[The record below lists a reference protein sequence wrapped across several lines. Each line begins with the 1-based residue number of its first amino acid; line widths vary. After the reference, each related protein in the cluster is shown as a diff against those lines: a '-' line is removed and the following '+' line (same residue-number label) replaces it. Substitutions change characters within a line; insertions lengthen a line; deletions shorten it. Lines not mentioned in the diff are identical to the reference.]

1 MRWQIL
7 ISALTLLLTG
17 DLGEVLACSCDQLG
31 PPCQNY
37 FQSDVV
43 FVGTVRSVTPMPGAQ
58 LDARVRVEFQD
69 AVPSRG
75 VDGTSMTVF
84 TSDNSASCGYAFT
97 LGERYVVYASRSN
110 DGARIHTSICS
121 RTRPLSE
128 ADEDVRFFDTLAT
141 PAAGARVFGTITHWE
156 QDVTRTRARDYGPVG
171 NVDVTLRGADRSFQ
185 ARTDQNG
192 RYELTGIPSG
202 RYDLTAAP
210 PPPYSTAFLKRQFE
224 LRDPRACFRADF
236 GLRYDS
242 RVSGTIVDADGK
254 PATGAIVEIL
264 PVEQI
269 GNPVYVP
276 PETMIADEAGL
287 FEMAEV
293 SPGRYVLGV
302 NLKRG
307 GGSGNRHADDLP
319 RGIAGSPEGDRLR
332 GRWRRARSARTHR
345 CAGTTSRLSRHRHGE
360 ICRRTAGSRRN
371 SRVVRRQC
379 AVEASCGR
387 GRHRYQRRVFIP
399 RARGA
404 RLHRQRTLRGAGNAR
419 PYASSWIGG
428 LRRFRRGRNNR
439 VGFADGALRRK
450 LRSS

>member
-1 MRWQIL
+1 M
-7 ISALTLLLTG
+7 
-17 DLGEVLACSCDQLG
+17 
-31 PPCQNY
+31 
-37 FQSDVV
+37 
-43 FVGTVRSVTPMPGAQ
+43 TPIPGAQ

-75 VDGTSMTVF
+75 VDGTSIAVF

-97 LGERYVVYASRSN
+97 LGERYVVYASHSK

-121 RTRPLSE
+121 RTRPLTE
-128 ADEDVRFFDTLAT
+128 ADEDVRFFDTLST

-156 QDVTRTRARDYGPVG
+156 QDVTRTRSRDYGPVG

-185 ARTDQNG
+185 ATTDQNG

-210 PPPYSTAFLKRQFE
+210 RPPYSTAFLKRQFE

-242 RVSGTIVDADGK
+242 RVSGSIVGADGK
-254 PATGAIVEIL
+254 PVAGATVEIM

-287 FEMAEV
+287 FEMTEV
-293 SPGRYVLGV
+293 SPGRYILGV

-307 GGSGNRHADDLP
+307 GDPEIVTPTIYHAESRDP
-319 RGIAGSPEGDRLR
+319 RKATVFEVVGGERVQLGRIVVPAAPAAYRVTGTVRFADGQPAAG
-332 GRWRRARSARTHR
+332 ATVA
-345 CAGTTSRLSRHRHGE
+345 LSD
-360 ICRRTAGSRRN
+360 
-371 SRVVRRQC
+371 
-379 AVEASCGR
+379 
-387 GRHRYQRRVFIP
+387 
-399 RARGA
+399 
-404 RLHRQRTLRGAGNAR
+404 GNAR
-419 PYASSWIGG
+419 WKQVAAEVVTDINGGFSFLVHEGLAYIANARYAAPGMPGRTRAVGSVAFVGSDAVETIALV
-428 LRRFRRGRNNR
+428 LRMVR
-439 VGFADGALRRK
+439 
-450 LRSS
+450 